1 MDSTRRH
8 LLTLGLGAVTLGA
21 ARAAAQPIPYVNG
34 AVPANPFGEDPP
46 ARPAAA
52 DAGTLTTPDATVD
65 AGAAPDVPAP
75 DVPAPDVPAPTP
87 VVAVTEPT
95 PPAVPPNPFESSI
108 RRYGEL
114 PEEDIV
120 RALTTGSILSAR
132 NVGNTSVN
140 LRCDLDGPI
149 DGAFKPA
156 ETRHVDHWRAEI
168 GAFRVAQ
175 LLGLDRVPPA
185 VFRRVARTE
194 LAGVEAG
201 RLLFRD
207 GWARGAMIYWV
218 PVLRRAG
225 IFSGAALTE
234 WTNHLVVGVDIPPDG
249 RRRAEEISTLIS
261 YDFIIGNWD
270 RWHGTNTL
278 VDARGQL
285 CYRDNNGGFLEP
297 MPRWKMEIIFSFLQR
312 SQRFSRTFVEHVRA
326 MSLAGLRRAIA
337 ADADGREPLLNE
349 VQLRAMVRRRATY
362 LEYVDALVGIHGA
375 AEVLCF
381 D

>member
-1 MDSTRRH
+1 MTVSRRQM
-8 LLTLGLGAVTLGA
+8 LVLGLSAIALRS
-21 ARAAAQPIPYVNG
+21 ARARAQTPPPTSNDTIP
-34 AVPANPFGEDPP
+34 PNPFGEVAVPP
-46 ARPAAA
+46 VVVPPVVVPPVVGVPGGQPLALP
-52 DAGTLTTPDATVD
+52 PNPYD
-65 AGAAPDVPAP
+65 AGA
-75 DVPAPDVPAPTP
+75 
-87 VVAVTEPT
+87 
-95 PPAVPPNPFESSI
+95 
-108 RRYGEL
+108 RRYGDLVED
-114 PEEDIV
+114 DIV
-120 RALTTGSILSAR
+120 RALTEAPIQSAR

-140 LRCDLDGPI
+140 LRCDLDGAI

-185 VFRRVARTE
+185 VFRRVSRDE
-194 LAGVEAG
+194 LAGVDAS

-218 PVLRRAG
+218 PVLHRAG
-225 IFSGAALTE
+225 IFSGEALTE
-234 WTNHLVVGVDIPPDG
+234 WTNQLVVGVDIPAES

-261 YDFIIGNWD
+261 YDFVIGNWD

-278 VDARGQL
+278 VDAHGGL
-285 CYRDNNGGFLEP
+285 VYRDNNGGFLEP

-312 SQRFSRTFVEHVRA
+312 VQRFSRCFVDHVRA
-326 MSLAGLRRAIA
+326 MTLASLRRAIA
-337 ADADGREPLLNE
+337 NDADGREALLSE
-349 VQLRAMVRRRATY
+349 VQLRAMMRRRATF

-375 AEVLCF
+375 AEVYCF

>member
-1 MDSTRRH
+1 MTVSRRQM
-8 LLTLGLGAVTLGA
+8 LVLGLSAIALRS
-21 ARAAAQPIPYVNG
+21 ARARAQTPPPTSNDTIP
-34 AVPANPFGEDPP
+34 PNPFGEVAVPP
-46 ARPAAA
+46 VVVPPVVVPPVVVPPVVGVPGGQPLALP
-52 DAGTLTTPDATVD
+52 PNPYD
-65 AGAAPDVPAP
+65 AGA
-75 DVPAPDVPAPTP
+75 
-87 VVAVTEPT
+87 
-95 PPAVPPNPFESSI
+95 
-108 RRYGEL
+108 RRYGDLVED
-114 PEEDIV
+114 DIV
-120 RALTTGSILSAR
+120 RALTEAPIQSAR

-140 LRCDLDGPI
+140 LRCDLDGAI

-185 VFRRVARTE
+185 VFRRVSRDE
-194 LAGVEAG
+194 LAGVDAS

-218 PVLRRAG
+218 PVLHRAG
-225 IFSGAALTE
+225 IFSGEALTE
-234 WTNHLVVGVDIPPDG
+234 WTNQLVVGVDIPAES

-261 YDFIIGNWD
+261 YDFVIGNWD

-278 VDARGQL
+278 VDAHGGL
-285 CYRDNNGGFLEP
+285 VYRDNNGGFLEP

-312 SQRFSRTFVEHVRA
+312 VQRFSRCFVDHVRA
-326 MSLAGLRRAIA
+326 MTLASLRRAIA
-337 ADADGREPLLNE
+337 NDADGREALLSE
-349 VQLRAMVRRRATY
+349 VQLRAMMRRRATF

-375 AEVLCF
+375 AEVYCF